1 MAMATLS
8 EATLLAF
15 DLHAAGRFSEAET
28 LYGRVLEAEPGYP
41 DALHLSGIL
50 LGQTGRLEEGLVRI
64 AEAMA
69 RRPDSAEYPLNYGN
83 LLRAAG
89 RTAEAMEAYRRAH
102 ALGAPQAAEGLADL
116 LLDHGT
122 RCLDGRD
129 PAAAEAA
136 FAEASRLRPGDLRIR
151 TGLADARFDRQSWE
165 AAVAAYR
172 AVLTLSP
179 SSRLVWYNS
188 GVAACNAG
196 RMAEAATAF
205 RCASTLDPDHL
216 DTQEYLVATLFHCDR
231 RAEAASEAGAILTR
245 KAKAA
250 QQGRQD
256 GGTVPVPASML
267 TSLPA
272 SSQESGLDGRTR
284 RIISFSLW
292 GTASLY
298 MQGALENVRL
308 AAEFYPGWTC
318 RIYHDESVPASAL
331 GELAGAGAE
340 LVAMEPGSGP
350 VHGLFWRFLV
360 SDDPTVSHFL
370 CRDADSR
377 LNSRERAAVDAW
389 LASGLP
395 FHVMRDHIMHTDLM
409 LAGMWGGRAGILPP
423 MAPLVGAAA
432 RADGGRLQDQRFL
445 GRVVWPLIEGRCLVH
460 DSAHD
465 GHGLPFPDVPIDA
478 RFRFTH
484 VGACVKDA

>member
-1 MAMATLS
+1 MATLS

-15 DLHAAGRFSEAET
+15 DLHAAGRFAEAET
-28 LYGRVLEAEPGYP
+28 LYARVLEAEPGYP

-50 LGQTGRLEEGLVRI
+50 LGQTGRLEEGLSRI
-64 AEAMA
+64 AEAVA

-89 RTAEAMEAYRRAH
+89 RIGDAMDAYRRAH
-102 ALGAPQAAEGLADL
+102 GLGAPQAAELLADL
-116 LLDHGT
+116 LLDRGS
-122 RCLDGRD
+122 RCLDGQD

-136 FAEASRLRPGDLRIR
+136 FAEAARLRPGNLRIL
-151 TGLADARFDRQSWE
+151 TGLADARFDRQDWE

-172 AVLTLSP
+172 TVLALSP
-179 SSRLVWYNS
+179 SSHLVWYNC
-188 GVAACNAG
+188 GVAACSAG

-205 RCASTLDPDHL
+205 RCASALDPDHL
-216 DTQEYLVATLFHCDR
+216 DTQEYLVATLFHCGR
-231 RAEAASEAGAILTR
+231 TVEAASEAGAILTR

-250 QQGRQD
+250 REGKQGGR
-256 GGTVPVPASML
+256 VAPVPA
-267 TSLPA
+267 A
-272 SSQESGLDGRTR
+272 SQDGRTR

-292 GTASLY
+292 GSASLY

-318 RIYHDESVPASAL
+318 RIHHDESVPASVL
-331 GELAGAGAE
+331 GELAAAGAE
-340 LVAMEPGSGP
+340 LVAMDAGSGP
-350 VHGLFWRFLV
+350 VQGLFWRFLV

-395 FHVMRDHIMHTDLM
+395 FHVMRDHIMHTELM

-423 MAPLVGAAA
+423 MAPLVKVAA
-432 RADGGRLQDQRFL
+432 RAEDGRLRDQRFL
-445 GRVVWPLIEGRCLVH
+445 GRVVWPLIEGCCLVH

-484 VGACVKDA
+484 VGACLKDT

>member
-15 DLHAAGRFSEAET
+15 DLHAAGRFAEAET
-28 LYGRVLEAEPGYP
+28 LYTRVLEAEPGYP

-50 LGQTGRLEEGLVRI
+50 LGQTGRLEEGLARI
-64 AEAMA
+64 AEAVA
-69 RRPDSAEYPLNYGN
+69 RRPDSAEYFLNYAN

-89 RTAEAMEAYRRAH
+89 RTGDAMDAYRRAH
-102 ALGAPQAAEGLADL
+102 ALGAPQAAEPLTGLL
-116 LLDHGT
+116 QERGS

-151 TGLADARFDRQSWE
+151 TGLADARFDRQDWE

-172 AVLTLSP
+172 AVLALSP
-179 SSRLVWYNS
+179 SSHLVWYNF
-188 GVAACNAG
+188 GVAACSAG
-196 RMAEAATAF
+196 RMAEAAAAF
-205 RCASTLDPDHL
+205 RCAGILSPDHL
-216 DTQEYLVATLFHCDR
+216 DTQEYLVATLFHCGR
-231 RAEAASEAGAILTR
+231 MAEAASEAGAILTW

-250 QQGRQD
+250 REGKR
-256 GGTVPVPASML
+256 GGGAAPVPAS
-267 TSLPA
+267 
-272 SSQESGLDGRTR
+272 SQDGRTR

-292 GTASLY
+292 GSASLY
-298 MQGALENVRL
+298 TQGALENVRL
-308 AAEFYPGWTC
+308 AAEFYPDWTC
-318 RIYHDESVPASAL
+318 RIYHDESVPASVL
-331 GELAGAGAE
+331 GELAAAGAE
-340 LVAMEPGSGP
+340 TVAMEAGSGP
-350 VHGLFWRFLV
+350 VRGLFWRFLV

-423 MAPLVGAAA
+423 MAPLVDVAA
-432 RADGGRLQDQRFL
+432 RADEGRLRDQRFL
-445 GRVVWPLIEGRCLVH
+445 GRVVWPLIEGCCLVH

>member
-1 MAMATLS
+1 MATLS

-15 DLHAAGRFSEAET
+15 DLHAAGRFAEAET
-28 LYGRVLEAEPGYP
+28 LYARVLEAEPGYP

-50 LGQTGRLEEGLVRI
+50 LGQIGRLEEGLARI

-89 RTAEAMEAYRRAH
+89 RTGEAMEAYRRAH
-102 ALGAPQAAEGLADL
+102 AVGGTQAAAQASDVLADL
-116 LLDHGT
+116 LLDHGI

-129 PAAAEAA
+129 PATAEAA
-136 FAEASRLRPGDLRIR
+136 FAEASRLRPGDIRIR
-151 TGLADARFDRQSWE
+151 TGLADARFDRQDWQ

-172 AVLTLSP
+172 AVLALSP
-179 SSRLVWYNS
+179 SSHLVWYNS

-196 RMAEAATAF
+196 RMAEAAAAF
-205 RCASTLDPDHL
+205 RCANTLDPDHL
-216 DTQEYLVATLFHCDR
+216 DTREYLVATLFHCDR
-231 RAEAASEAGAILTR
+231 RAEAASEAAAILTR

-250 QQGRQD
+250 RQGRQE
-256 GGTVPVPASML
+256 GGPAPVPASM
-267 TSLPA
+267 PA
-272 SSQESGLDGRTR
+272 SSQDGRTR

-292 GTASLY
+292 GSASLY
-298 MQGALENVRL
+298 TRGALENVRL

-318 RIYHDESVPASAL
+318 RIYHDGSVPAPAL

-350 VHGLFWRFLV
+350 VHGLFWRFLA
-360 SDDPTVSHFL
+360 SDDPAVSHFL

-409 LAGMWGGRAGILPP
+409 LAGMWGGRAGLLPP
-423 MAPLVGAAA
+423 MAPLVAAAA

-460 DSAHD
+460 DSAHA

>member
-1 MAMATLS
+1 MATLS

-15 DLHAAGRFSEAET
+15 DLHAAGRFAEAET
-28 LYGRVLEAEPGYP
+28 LYARVLEVEPGYP

-50 LGQTGRLEEGLVRI
+50 LGQTGRLEEGLARI

-69 RRPDSAEYPLNYGN
+69 RRPDSAEYRLNYGN

-89 RTAEAMEAYRRAH
+89 RIGEAMEACRRAH
-102 ALGAPQAAEGLADL
+102 ALGAPQAADVLADL

-122 RCLDGRD
+122 RCLNGRD

-136 FAEASRLRPGDLRIR
+136 FAEASPLRPGDLRIL
-151 TGLADARFDRQSWE
+151 TGLADARFDRQDWGG
-165 AAVAAYR
+165 AVATYR
-172 AVLTLSP
+172 AVLALSP
-179 SSRLVWYNS
+179 SSHSVWYNS

-196 RMAEAATAF
+196 RMAEATTAF
-205 RCASTLDPDHL
+205 RCAGALDPDHL

-231 RAEAASEAGAILTR
+231 LAEAARAAGAILTR
-245 KAKAA
+245 KATAA
-250 QQGRQD
+250 RQGRRD
-256 GGTVPVPASML
+256 GVAAPVPAFL
-267 TSLPA
+267 A
-272 SSQESGLDGRTR
+272 GIGQEGRTR

-298 MQGALENVRL
+298 TQGALENVRL

-318 RIYHDESVPASAL
+318 RIHHDESVPASVL

-350 VHGLFWRFLV
+350 VNGLFWRFMV
-360 SDDPTVSHFL
+360 SDDSTVSHFL

-409 LAGMWGGRAGILPP
+409 LAGMWGGRAGLLPP
-423 MAPLVGAAA
+423 MASLVGSAA
-432 RADGGRLQDQRFL
+432 RAADGRLQDQRFL
-445 GRVVWPLIEGRCLVH
+445 GRVVWPLIEERCLVH
-460 DSAHD
+460 DSAHA
-465 GHGLPFPDVPIDA
+465 GHGLPFPDVPIDG

>member
-1 MAMATLS
+1 MATLS

-15 DLHAAGRFSEAET
+15 DLHAAGRFAEAET
-28 LYGRVLEAEPGYP
+28 LYARVLEAEPGYP

-50 LGQTGRLEEGLVRI
+50 LGQTGRLEEGLARI
-64 AEAMA
+64 AEAVA
-69 RRPDSAEYPLNYGN
+69 RRPDSAEYLLNYGN

-89 RTAEAMEAYRRAH
+89 RTGAAMDAYRRAH
-102 ALGAPQAAEGLADL
+102 ALGAPQAAEPLSGL

-122 RCLDGRD
+122 GCLDGRD
-129 PAAAEAA
+129 PTAAEVA
-136 FAEASRLRPGDLRIR
+136 FMEASRLRPGDLRTR
-151 TGLADARFDRQSWE
+151 TGLADARFDRQDWE
-165 AAVAAYR
+165 AALAAYR
-172 AVLTLSP
+172 AVLALSP

-205 RCASTLDPDHL
+205 RCAGTLAPDHL
-216 DTQEYLVATLFHCDR
+216 ETQEYLVATLFHCGR
-231 RAEAASEAGAILTR
+231 MAEAASEACAILTW

-250 QQGRQD
+250 REGQQGV
-256 GGTVPVPASML
+256 GAAPVPA
-267 TSLPA
+267 A
-272 SSQESGLDGRTR
+272 SQDGRTR

-292 GTASLY
+292 GSASLY
-298 MQGALENVRL
+298 TQGALENVRL

-318 RIYHDESVPASAL
+318 RIHHDESVPASVL
-331 GELAGAGAE
+331 GDLAAAGAE
-340 LVAMEPGSGP
+340 LVAMEAGSGP
-350 VHGLFWRFLV
+350 VRGLFWRFLV

-409 LAGMWGGRAGILPP
+409 LAGMWGGQAGILPP
-423 MAPLVGAAA
+423 MAPLVEVAA
-432 RADGGRLQDQRFL
+432 RAEDGRLGDQRFL
-445 GRVVWPLIEGRCLVH
+445 GRVVWPLIEGCCLVH

-465 GHGLPFPDVPIDA
+465 GHGLPFPDVTIDA

-484 VGACVKDA
+484 VGACLKDT

>member
-1 MAMATLS
+1 MATLS

-15 DLHAAGRFSEAET
+15 DLHAAGRFAEAET
-28 LYGRVLEAEPGYP
+28 LYARVLEAEPGYP

-50 LGQTGRLEEGLVRI
+50 LGQTGRLEEGLARI
-64 AEAMA
+64 AEAVA

-89 RTAEAMEAYRRAH
+89 RIGDAMDAYRRAH
-102 ALGAPQAAEGLADL
+102 ALGAPQAAELLSGL

-122 RCLDGRD
+122 RCLDGLD
-129 PAAAEAA
+129 PSAAEAA
-136 FAEASRLRPGDLRIR
+136 FAEASRLHPGDLRLR
-151 TGLADARFDRQSWE
+151 TGLADARFDRQDWE

-172 AVLTLSP
+172 AVLALSP
-179 SSRLVWYNS
+179 SSHLVWYNS

-205 RCASTLDPDHL
+205 RCAGTLAPDHL
-216 DTQEYLVATLFHCDR
+216 DTQEYLVATLFHCGR
-231 RAEAASEAGAILTR
+231 MAEAASEACAILTG

-250 QQGRQD
+250 REGRQ
-256 GGTVPVPASML
+256 GVRVAPVPA
-267 TSLPA
+267 A
-272 SSQESGLDGRTR
+272 SQDGRTR

-292 GTASLY
+292 GSASLY
-298 MQGALENVRL
+298 TQGALENVRL

-318 RIYHDESVPASAL
+318 RIYHDESVPASVL
-331 GELAGAGAE
+331 GELAAAGAE
-340 LVAMEPGSGP
+340 LVAMDAGSGP
-350 VHGLFWRFLV
+350 VRGLFWRFLV

-395 FHVMRDHIMHTDLM
+395 FHVMRDHIMHTELM

-423 MAPLVGAAA
+423 MAPLVDVAA
-432 RADGGRLQDQRFL
+432 RAEDGRLRDQRFL
-445 GRVVWPLIEGRCLVH
+445 GRIVWPLIEGCCLVH
-460 DSAHD
+460 DSVHD
-465 GHGLPFPDVPIDA
+465 GHGQPFPDVPIDA
-478 RFRFTH
+478 RFSFTH
-484 VGACVKDA
+484 VGACLKDT

>member
-1 MAMATLS
+1 MATLS

-15 DLHAAGRFSEAET
+15 DLHAAGRFAEAET
-28 LYGRVLEAEPGYP
+28 LYARVLEAEPGYP

-50 LGQTGRLEEGLVRI
+50 LGQTGRLEEGLARI

-83 LLRAAG
+83 LLRTAG
-89 RTAEAMEAYRRAH
+89 RTGEAMEAFRRAH
-102 ALGAPQAAEGLADL
+102 GLGAPQAGDGLADL

-151 TGLADARFDRQSWE
+151 TGLADARFDRQDWE

-172 AVLTLSP
+172 VVLALSP
-179 SSRLVWYNS
+179 SSHLVCYNS

-196 RMAEAATAF
+196 RMVEAAAAF

-216 DTQEYLVATLFHCDR
+216 DTREYLVATLFHCGR
-231 RAEAASEAGAILTR
+231 RAEAASEAAAVLTR

-250 QQGRQD
+250 REGRED
-256 GGTVPVPASML
+256 GGPAPVL
-267 TSLPA
+267 A
-272 SSQESGLDGRTR
+272 SSQNGRAR

-292 GTASLY
+292 GSASLY
-298 MQGALENVRL
+298 TQGALENVRL

-318 RIYHDESVPASAL
+318 RIYHDDSVPASAL

-409 LAGMWGGRAGILPP
+409 LAGMWGGRAGLLPP
-423 MAPLVGAAA
+423 MAPLVAAAA

-460 DSAHD
+460 DSAHA
-465 GHGLPFPDVPIDA
+465 GHGLPFPDVSIDE

>member
-1 MAMATLS
+1 MATLS

-15 DLHAAGRFSEAET
+15 DLHAAGRFAEAET
-28 LYGRVLEAEPGYP
+28 LYARVLEAEPDYP

-50 LGQTGRLEEGLVRI
+50 LGQTGRLEEGLARV
-64 AEAMA
+64 AGAVA
-69 RRPDSAEYPLNYGN
+69 RRPDSAEYLLNYGN

-89 RTAEAMEAYRRAH
+89 RTGDAMHAYRRAH
-102 ALGAPQAAEGLADL
+102 VLGAPQAAELLSGL
-116 LLDHGT
+116 LLDHGA

-129 PAAAEAA
+129 PTATEAA

-151 TGLADARFDRQSWE
+151 TGLADARFDRQDWE
-165 AAVAAYR
+165 AALAAYR
-172 AVLTLSP
+172 AVLALSP
-179 SSRLVWYNS
+179 SSHLVWYNS

-205 RCASTLDPDHL
+205 RCAGTLVPDHL
-216 DTQEYLVATLFHCDR
+216 DTQEYLVATLFHCGR
-231 RAEAASEAGAILTR
+231 MAEAASEACAVLTR

-250 QQGRQD
+250 RKGRQ
-256 GGTVPVPASML
+256 GVGVAPVPA
-267 TSLPA
+267 A
-272 SSQESGLDGRTR
+272 SQDGRTR

-292 GTASLY
+292 GSASLY

-318 RIYHDESVPASAL
+318 RIHHDESVPASAL
-331 GELAGAGAE
+331 GELAAAGAE
-340 LVAMEPGSGP
+340 LVAMDAGSGP
-350 VHGLFWRFLV
+350 VRGLFWRFLV

-423 MAPLVGAAA
+423 MAPLVEVAA
-432 RADGGRLQDQRFL
+432 RAEDGRLRDQRFL
-445 GRVVWPLIEGRCLVH
+445 GRVVWPLIEGCCLVH

-484 VGACVKDA
+484 VGACLKDT